1 MFLALIIHPVHS
13 DLTYL
18 HPKLP
23 EPILEAKL
31 FMTALYPQR
40 TLLFKDLS
48 AD

>member
-18 HPKLP
+18 NPKLP
-23 EPILEAKL
+23 EPILEAKV
-31 FMTALYPQR
+31 FMPAKNHQR
-40 TLLFKDLS
+40 TFFFKDLS